1 MDELIQMLDETEL
14 TYSQLNFKEY
24 KNAGLPDPPFILW
37 TASPEKADGA
47 DDKMYLTRR
56 TITVELYVK
65 KLGTEHETNLTAA
78 MRANGIDY
86 EKTEDY
92 DSNEKVYVVK
102 WVWENTEKIRRI

>member
-1 MDELIQMLDETEL
+1 MDDLIQILDGTEL
-14 TYSQLNFKEY
+14 PYSQLNFKEY

-37 TASPEKADGA
+37 TASPERVSGA

-65 KLGTEHETNLTAA
+65 KLGTEHETSFTAVLQDK
-78 MRANGIDY
+78 GIEY

-92 DSNEKVYVVK
+92 DSNEKVYVVR
-102 WVWENTEKIRRI
+102 WVWTDVKKIRRT